1 MTTDLDDD
9 GAPTI
14 RKGPTDDLV
23 SSDDG
28 LEAHLGRDSRYERDD
43 TVARS
48 NRNRNTALGFALVG
62 AISFVAGLA
71 VPDGRQVLFALAGIG
86 GFAAV
91 LTHSLA
97 PGRVIEVRDAARVY
111 ETCAGN
117 ITRTAA
123 EIGRTD
129 DRRYVPDAGDGT
141 VTIRL
146 FVPTASGG
154 DGSGAT
160 GSALEDGSGREGL
173 FLEPTGASF
182 VGELEQTLGG
192 ELADRPEPLV
202 EQLTAALA
210 ERFEL
215 VGRVESLVDLEAGRV
230 DIAVSDGAFGPVDQF
245 DHPVASTLAVGLA
258 TGLERPVDVAVT
270 PETDRGEWLV
280 SCRWERE
287 ESASDAGDRSRR
299 D

>member
-1 MTTDLDDD
+1 MTTDFDDD
-9 GAPTI
+9 GTSTI

-28 LEAHLGRDSRYERDD
+28 LETHLGRDARYERDD
-43 TVARS
+43 TAARS

-62 AISFVAGLA
+62 AISFAAGLA
-71 VPDGRQVLFALAGIG
+71 APDGRQVLFALAGIG
-86 GFAAV
+86 GFAAI
-91 LTHSLA
+91 LTYSLA

-111 ETCAGN
+111 ETCAAN
-117 ITRTAA
+117 VTRTAD
-123 EIGRTD
+123 ELGRTD
-129 DRRYVPDAGDGT
+129 DRRYVPDTGDGAVT
-141 VTIRL
+141 VRL

-160 GSALEDGSGREGL
+160 GGALEDGSGREGL

-182 VGELEQTLGG
+182 VGELERTLGG
-192 ELADRPEPLV
+192 ELAARPEPLV

-215 VGRVESLVDLEAGRV
+215 VGRVESVVDPEAGRATV
-230 DIAVSDGAFGPVDQF
+230 AVSDSAFGPVDRF
-245 DHPVASTLAVGLA
+245 DHPVASTLAAGLA

-280 SCRWERE
+280 TCRWT
-287 ESASDAGDRSRR
+287 R
-299 D
+299 DGSGADVTE